1 MLRITA
7 VTSMTQVR
15 TLRLEGQLI
24 GPWVKELERSREEA
38 RTNGALL
45 VLDLAGVSFIDN
57 DGLAFLQG
65 LTDGTVTLINP
76 SHFVAEQ
83 MKGAG
88 L

>member
-7 VTSMTQVR
+7 VAPMNQVR

-24 GPWVKELERSREEA
+24 GPWVEELERSCTEG
-38 RTNGALL
+38 RTNGARL
-45 VLDLAGVSFIDN
+45 VLDLVGVSFIDN
-57 DGLAFLQG
+57 EGLALLRS
-65 LTDGTVTLINP
+65 LTDGAVTVINP

-83 MKGAG
+83 LKGAA

>member
-7 VTSMTQVR
+7 ITPMTQVCR
-15 TLRLEGQLI
+15 LRLEGQLI
-24 GPWVKELERSREEA
+24 GPWVKELERSCGEA
-38 RTNGALL
+38 RTNGSPL
-45 VLDLAGVSFIDN
+45 VLDLAGVSFVDN

-65 LTDGTVTLINP
+65 LTDGAVTLVNP

-83 MKGAG
+83 LKGAG

>member
-7 VTSMTQVR
+7 VAPMNQVR

-24 GPWVKELERSREEA
+24 GPWVKELERSCAEA
-38 RTNGALL
+38 RTNGAGL
-45 VLDLAGVSFIDN
+45 VLDLAGVPFIDY
-57 DGLAFLQG
+57 DGLAFLQD
-65 LTDGTVTLINP
+65 LTDGAVTLINP

-83 MKGAG
+83 LKGAG

>member
-7 VTSMTQVR
+7 TTPMNQVC

-24 GPWVKELERSREEA
+24 GPWLKELERSCAEA
-38 RTNGALL
+38 RTNGTRL
-45 VLDLAGVSFIDN
+45 VLDLVGVSFIDN
-57 DGLAFLQG
+57 EGLALLRS

-76 SHFVAEQ
+76 SHFVAQ
-83 MKGAG
+83 QLKGAG

>member
-1 MLRITA
+1 M
-7 VTSMTQVR
+7 
-15 TLRLEGQLI
+15 LRLEGQLI
-24 GPWVKELERSREEA
+24 GPWVKELERCCKDT
-38 RTNGALL
+38 RTNGARL

-65 LTDGTVTLINP
+65 LTDGAVTLISP

-83 MKGAG
+83 LKGAG

>member
-7 VTSMTQVR
+7 ATPMNGVC

-24 GPWVKELERSREEA
+24 GPWVKELERSCEGA
-38 RTNGALL
+38 RSNGARL

-65 LTDGTVTLINP
+65 LTDGAVTLINP

-83 MKGAG
+83 LKGAG

>member
-1 MLRITA
+1 MN
-7 VTSMTQVR
+7 QVC

-24 GPWVKELERSREEA
+24 GPWLKELERSCAEA
-38 RTNGALL
+38 RTNGAGL

-57 DGLAFLQG
+57 EGLALLRS
-65 LTDGTVTLINP
+65 LTDRAVILTNP

-83 MKGAG
+83 LKGAG

>member
-7 VTSMTQVR
+7 VTPMNQVC

-24 GPWVKELERSREEA
+24 GPWVKELERSCGEA
-38 RTNGALL
+38 RTNGAGL

-57 DGLAFLQG
+57 DGLASLQD
-65 LTDGTVTLINP
+65 LTDGAVTLINP
-76 SHFVAEQ
+76 SRFVAQ
-83 MKGAG
+83 QLKGAG

>member
-7 VTSMTQVR
+7 VTPINQVC

-24 GPWVKELERSREEA
+24 GPWLKELERSCAEA
-38 RTNGALL
+38 QTNGAGL

-57 DGLAFLQG
+57 DGLAFLQD
-65 LTDGTVTLINP
+65 LTDGAVTLINP
-76 SHFVAEQ
+76 SHFVAQ
-83 MKGAG
+83 QLKGAG

>member
-1 MLRITA
+1 MN
-7 VTSMTQVR
+7 QVC

-24 GPWVKELERSREEA
+24 GPWLKELERSCAEA
-38 RTNGALL
+38 RTNGAGL

-57 DGLAFLQG
+57 EGLALLRS
-65 LTDGTVTLINP
+65 LTDGAVTLINP

-83 MKGAG
+83 LKGAG